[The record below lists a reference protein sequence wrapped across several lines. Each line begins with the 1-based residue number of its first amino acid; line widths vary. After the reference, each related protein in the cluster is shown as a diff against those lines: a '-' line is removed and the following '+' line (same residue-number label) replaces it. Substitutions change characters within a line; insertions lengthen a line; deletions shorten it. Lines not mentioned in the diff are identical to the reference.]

1 MGRPLNKKYFG
12 NRNIGVGGNQT
23 TDHSNPDAINGDD
36 GIGGSSISNVAFSA
50 AVLNTSY
57 GTGKYLDRKP
67 TMTLPAPTIANGV
80 QAVGSVTN
88 VQAVAAQPN
97 NKGTGYQIGD
107 IVVGTTGT
115 GTKARFR
122 VTKVRVLSVAISN
135 QAASGQ
141 FDGGENLVWDSL
153 VDDNWTSPTILRTVT
168 STGSPNYDL
177 GATSTPY
184 NVGTSTFGV
193 WDGYVG
199 GVQALAPTS
208 LTITGGGNGFNTRGN
223 GDTNGPTQP
232 GLDNN
237 GAGGT
242 ATFTYGIEAVEV
254 VDGYQGNYTI
264 VDGSAQAVTNVSGS
278 GSNATLDIWY
288 GVKTVTITEP
298 GSGYTGAEAV
308 TFSTTSDGSEIRAT
322 GTLTLVAD
330 SGAVGSATNQENAIV
345 AFAMLYG
352 YEEVDIIRQVSTDRY
367 RINSNSTSN
376 TDAGFRNGRLV
387 ANKVAN
393 AGFSTTSNVL
403 ETEMNI
409 WAFDS
414 EGKSYLVKKLTAR
427 KAVVYPFACARLSKS
442 AGTQFTAGSSV
453 PWKFFEGTTA
463 DSGYVKIE
471 NA

>member
-12 NRNIGVGGNQT
+12 NRNFGVAGDQTAGGN
-23 TDHSNPDAINGDD
+23 SNNQNYSDD
-36 GIGGSSISNVAFSA
+36 NIGGEGFSGVTFSA

-67 TMTLPAPTIANGV
+67 TITVPAPTIPGGV
-80 QAVGSVTN
+80 QAVASVTN
-88 VQAVAAQPN
+88 VQAVAALSN

-122 VTKVRVLSVAISN
+122 VTKVRVLSVAISD
-135 QAASGQ
+135 QANSSQ

-168 STGSPNYDL
+168 STGAPNYDL

-193 WDGYVG
+193 WDGYLG
-199 GVQALAPTS
+199 GVQALAPTT

-223 GDTNGPTQP
+223 GDTNGPATP

-254 VDGYQGNYTI
+254 VSGYQGDYTV
-264 VDGSAQAVTNVSGS
+264 VDASAQAVTNVSGS
-278 GSNATLDIWY
+278 GASATLDIFY
-288 GVKTVTITEP
+288 GVKTITVTER
-298 GSGYTGAEAV
+298 GSGYTGEEAV
-308 TFSTTSDGSEIRAT
+308 TFSVTTDGAEVRAT
-322 GTLTLVAD
+322 GTMVLTTD
-330 SGAVGSATNQENAIV
+330 TGAVGSATNQENAIIIH
-345 AFAMLYG
+345 ANTGNEGDMIG
-352 YEEVDIIRQVSTDRY
+352 DIIRQVSTRRY
-367 RINSNSTSN
+367 KVRADGI
-376 TDAGFRNGRLV
+376 AICELV
-387 ANKVAN
+387 ADDTPAYKKAYIKATDDNGNTYFV
-393 AGFSTTSNVL
+393 
-403 ETEMNI
+403 M
-409 WAFDS
+409 
-414 EGKSYLVKKLTAR
+414 KLTAKR
-427 KAVVYPFACARLSKS
+427 ATLMQWTNNEADWLFNDNDVAHWVFSDTDNSYDATTSVV
-442 AGTQFTAGSSV
+442 
-453 PWKFFEGTTA
+453 
-463 DSGYVKIE
+463 IE